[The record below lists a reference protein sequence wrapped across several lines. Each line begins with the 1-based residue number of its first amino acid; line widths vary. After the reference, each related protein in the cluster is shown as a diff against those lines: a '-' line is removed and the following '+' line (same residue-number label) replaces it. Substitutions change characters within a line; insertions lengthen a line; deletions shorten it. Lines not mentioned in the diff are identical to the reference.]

1 MSKIKGFRFRLYVMI
16 RNAAQAAENTN
27 RVYVNYT
34 NICTH
39 TNTHTN
45 INTIRERR
53 EREREGGRERGRER
67 ESGCVRERETG
78 KRPRSRPAAAGARAA
93 VALLSVRGNRL
104 CMHA

>member
-1 MSKIKGFRFRLYVMI
+1 MI

-39 TNTHTN
+39 TNTHIN

-53 EREREGGRERGRER
+53 EREREGGRDRETERERERERER
-67 ESGCVRERETG
+67 ESERERE
-78 KRPRSRPAAAGARAA
+78 RPHTAVLISRPALSDEALQVKHGAHSLFR
-93 VALLSVRGNRL
+93 V
-104 CMHA
+104 